1 MPMQNHCIA
10 LNIIPNLKFL
20 LRYVVFLHTSVLFYI
35 EDNRNFRIYIIATK
49 QYYNEKQTSKKQS
62 NTVKQKAM
70 IESLIFQTNW
80 GIKKLYKNPSD
91 LISTLVKVE
100 LEYIIELNLF
110 EDLLLLKMFIE
121 NVKSVFGVEPIAEYG
136 DFNRSL
142 VALALGIGKVNDI
155 EKAGIPIAWH
165 ELLEKKIL
173 SIYYTN
179 DIRNTIV
186 DYAKHNGYN
195 VSTYLGKPV
204 IKLSKIFVLL
214 ERAR

>member
-1 MPMQNHCIA
+1 MKNKHQ
-10 LNIIPNLKFL
+10 
-20 LRYVVFLHTSVLFYI
+20 
-35 EDNRNFRIYIIATK
+35 
-49 QYYNEKQTSKKQS
+49 KKQS

-80 GIKKLYKNPSD
+80 GIKKLYKAPSD

-142 VALALGIGKVNDI
+142 VALALGIGKVDDI
-155 EKAGIPIAWH
+155 EKVGIPIAWH
-165 ELLEKKIL
+165 ELLAKKLL
-173 SIYYTN
+173 SIYYPT
-179 DIRNTIV
+179 DMRNSIA
-186 DYAKHNGYN
+186 DYAKNNGYN
-195 VSTYLGKPV
+195 TSTYFGKPMIKFNV
-204 IKLSKIFVLL
+204 IFLLL

>member
-1 MPMQNHCIA
+1 MQNHCIA

-20 LRYVVFLHTSVLFYI
+20 LRYAVFLHASVLFYI
-35 EDNRNFRIYIIATK
+35 EDNKSFRIIY
-49 QYYNEKQTSKKQS
+49 SKNNTIMKNKHQKKRS

-155 EKAGIPIAWH
+155 EKVGIPIAWH

-195 VSTYLGKPV
+195 VSTFLGKPI
-204 IKLSKIFVLL
+204 IKLSCSPNYL
-214 ERAR
+214 

>member
-1 MPMQNHCIA
+1 MKNKHQ
-10 LNIIPNLKFL
+10 
-20 LRYVVFLHTSVLFYI
+20 
-35 EDNRNFRIYIIATK
+35 
-49 QYYNEKQTSKKQS
+49 KKQS

-155 EKAGIPIAWH
+155 EKVGIPIAWH
-165 ELLEKKIL
+165 ELLEKRF
-173 SIYYTN
+173 SAYT
-179 DIRNTIV
+179 T
-186 DYAKHNGYN
+186 
-195 VSTYLGKPV
+195 LMM
-204 IKLSKIFVLL
+204 FVTRLL
-214 ERAR
+214 IMQNITEIMFQHSWENQ

>member
-1 MPMQNHCIA
+1 MKNKHQ
-10 LNIIPNLKFL
+10 
-20 LRYVVFLHTSVLFYI
+20 
-35 EDNRNFRIYIIATK
+35 
-49 QYYNEKQTSKKQS
+49 KKQ
-62 NTVKQKAM
+62 NDTVKQKAM

-110 EDLLLLKMFIE
+110 EDLLLLKMFVE

-155 EKAGIPIAWH
+155 EKVGIPIAWH

-195 VSTYLGKPV
+195 VSTFLGKPI